1 MYEQIA
7 KDIKTNGRF
16 CLWRYEK
23 QQDRRTK
30 VPYQVNG
37 QRASSRN
44 IQHFTSFEEIIKTV
58 PQYDGIGM
66 GVFSPFAAVDIDDC
80 VRNGELSELAEDVI
94 HTLDSYTEYS
104 PSGKGVRIILKV
116 KDFTFDKSRYY
127 INNRKIGL
135 EVYVPGVTNRFVT
148 LTGNIIHQTESAYRD
163 EELQLILDRYM
174 KREEQ
179 LSSPQRTA
187 PGSYLEDESVIQKAQ
202 KSRQKA
208 KFLKLW
214 QGDISG
220 YASPSEADL
229 ALCSMLAF
237 WCGGDMEQMDRIF
250 RQSGLMRDKWE
261 RDDYRKST
269 LERAVKSCMS
279 FYTPVRVSSASDDFN
294 NISGQ
299 LQSFDLLNNP
309 RYRFGDIGFGR
320 LFADVYKDI
329 CRFVPERKKWYVFS
343 GKCWQS
349 DVGSLKAMELCKSLA
364 DSLLQY
370 ALTINEEHL
379 RTNFLKECGKW
390 QQRRFRETYL
400 KEAQSVYPLPF
411 KTFDQDRYL
420 LNCQNGTLDLRTM
433 HFHEHKASDF
443 LSKIA
448 GASYLP
454 EAHSERFEQY
464 IDEIMSGDQEKA
476 KFLQKSLGYAVT
488 GDTRHECLFFLYGET
503 SRNGKG
509 TLMESVL
516 KVLGDYGKAV
526 RPETIAQKR
535 FSNSQAPSEDI
546 ARLVGIRLANISEPG
561 RGLLLNAAQVKTMTG
576 NDTLNARFLHEN
588 SFDFEPQ
595 FKIYINTNYLPA
607 VNDMTLFS
615 SGRVLIIPF
624 DRHFSES
631 EQDKSLKERFAK
643 SDVQSAILNWLIKGY
658 RLLCVEGLR
667 PPKAVLESTESY
679 ARESN
684 KVMQFLEEVLIQD
697 PDAETRTA
705 EVYDAYRAWCVR
717 NGLFPENN
725 RNFNHELRKVANVTR
740 KRPKTGGNPTTL
752 LLSYRLN
759 AEEEFLS

>member
-7 KDIKTNGRF
+7 IDIKENGRF
-16 CLWRYEK
+16 CLWRYEE
-23 QQDRRTK
+23 QNGRTTK
-30 VPYQVNG
+30 VPYRVNG
-37 QRASSRN
+37 KRASSKN
-44 IQHFTSFEEIIKTV
+44 IRHFACFTEILKV
-58 PQYDGIGM
+58 AAPYDGIGM

-80 VRNGELSELAEDVI
+80 VKDGELSGLAEDVI

-104 PSGKGVRIILKV
+104 PSGKGVHIIVKV

-135 EVYVPGVTNRFVT
+135 EVYVPGATNRFVT
-148 LTGNIIHQTESAYRD
+148 LTGNTIHQTEPAYRD
-163 EELQLILDRYM
+163 KELQLVLDRYM
-174 KREEQ
+174 KRNE
-179 LSSPQRTA
+179 LSSPQPTV
-187 PGSYLEDESVIQKAQ
+187 PGSYLEDESVIRKAQ
-202 KSRQKA
+202 KSKQKE
-208 KFLKLW
+208 KFQKLW
-214 QGDISG
+214 NGDISN

-269 LERAVKSCMS
+269 LERAVKSCTS
-279 FYTPVRVSSASDDFN
+279 FYKPVRVISAVEDFN

-329 CRFVPERKKWYVFS
+329 CRFIPERKKWYVFS
-343 GKCWQS
+343 GKCWQA

-364 DSLLQY
+364 DDLLQY

-433 HFHEHKASDF
+433 QFHEHKTSDF

-454 EAHSERFEQY
+454 EARSERFEQY
-464 IDEIMSGDQEKA
+464 IDEIMSGDLDKE

-516 KVLGDYGKAV
+516 KVLGDYGRAV

-535 FSNSQAPSEDI
+535 FTNSQAPSEDI

-595 FKIYINTNYLPA
+595 FKLYINTNYLPV

-615 SGRVLIIPF
+615 SGRVTIIPF
-624 DRHFSES
+624 NRHFDET
-631 EQDKSLKERFAK
+631 EQDRSLKERFAK
-643 SDVQSAILNWLIKGY
+643 PDVQSAILNWLIRGY
-658 RLLCVEGLR
+658 QLLCEEGLK
-667 PPKAVLESTESY
+667 PPKAVQESTAEY

-684 KVMQFLEEVLIQD
+684 KVIQFIEESLIED
-697 PDAETRTA
+697 SASEIKTSL
-705 EVYDAYRAWCVR
+705 VYEAYRTWCVK
-717 NGLFPENN
+717 NGHFPENN
-725 RNFNHELRKVANVTR
+725 RNFNHELRKVADVAR

-752 LLSYRLN
+752 LLGYRLKV
-759 AEEEFLS
+759 EDFLP

>member
-1 MYEQIA
+1 
-7 KDIKTNGRF
+7 
-16 CLWRYEK
+16 
-23 QQDRRTK
+23 
-30 VPYQVNG
+30 VPYQISG
-37 QRASSRN
+37 QRASSSN
-44 IQHFTSFEEIIKTV
+44 IQHFTSFEEVIKAV
-58 PQYDGIGM
+58 PLYDGIGM

-80 VRNGELSELAEDVI
+80 VKDGKLSGLAEDVI

-104 PSGKGVRIILKV
+104 PSGKGVHIIVKV

-135 EVYVPGVTNRFVT
+135 EVYVPGATNRFVT
-148 LTGNIIHQTESAYRD
+148 LTGNTIHQTEPAYRD
-163 EELQLILDRYM
+163 EELQLVLDRYM
-174 KREEQ
+174 KRNE
-179 LSSPQRTA
+179 LSSPQPTV
-187 PGSYLEDESVIQKAQ
+187 PGSYLDDESVIRKAQ
-202 KSRQKA
+202 KSKQKD
-208 KFLKLW
+208 KFQKLW
-214 QGDISG
+214 NGDISN

-269 LERAVKSCMS
+269 LERAVKSCTS
-279 FYTPVRVSSASDDFN
+279 FYKPVRITYAAEDFN

-299 LQSFDLLNNP
+299 LQDFDLLNNP

-343 GKCWQS
+343 GKCWQA

-364 DSLLQY
+364 DDLLQY

-400 KEAQSVYPLPF
+400 KEAQSVYPLPL
-411 KTFDQDRYL
+411 KTFDRDRYL

-433 HFHEHKASDF
+433 QFHEHKASDF

-464 IDEIMSGDQEKA
+464 IDEIMSGDLDKA

-516 KVLGDYGKAV
+516 KVLGDYGRAV
-526 RPETIAQKR
+526 RPETVAQKR
-535 FSNSQAPSEDI
+535 STNSQAPSEDI

-561 RGLLLNAAQVKTMTG
+561 RGLLLNTAQVKTMTG

-595 FKIYINTNYLPA
+595 FKLYINTNYLPI

-615 SGRVLIIPF
+615 SGRVIIIPF
-624 DRHFSES
+624 NRHFDET
-631 EQDKSLKERFAK
+631 EQDRSLKERFAK
-643 SDVQSAILNWLIKGY
+643 PDVQSAILNWLIRGY
-658 RLLCVEGLR
+658 QLLCEEGLK
-667 PPKAVLESTESY
+667 PPKAVQESTAEY

-684 KVMQFLEEVLIQD
+684 KVIQFIEESLIED
-697 PDAETRTA
+697 SASEIKTSL
-705 EVYDAYRAWCVR
+705 VYEAYRTWCVK
-717 NGLFPENN
+717 NGHFPENN
-725 RNFNHELRKVANVTR
+725 RNFNHELRKVADVAR
-740 KRPKTGGNPTTL
+740 KRPKAGGNPTTL
-752 LLSYRLN
+752 LLGYRLKV
-759 AEEEFLS
+759 EDFLP

>member
-7 KDIKTNGRF
+7 KDIKENGRF

-23 QQDRRTK
+23 QQGRRTK
-30 VPYQVNG
+30 VPYQVSG

-44 IQHFTSFEEIIKTV
+44 IQHFTSFEEVIKAV
-58 PQYDGIGM
+58 PRHDGIGM

-80 VRNGELSELAEDVI
+80 VKDGKLSELAEYVI
-94 HTLDSYTEYS
+94 YTLDSYTEYS

-116 KDFTFDKSRYY
+116 KDFTFDKSHYY

-135 EVYVPGVTNRFVT
+135 EVYVPGATNRFVT
-148 LTGNIIHQTESAYRD
+148 LTGNTIQAIEPAYRD
-163 EELQLILDRYM
+163 EELQLLFDRYM
-174 KREEQ
+174 KRDEQ
-179 LSSPQRTA
+179 FSSFQRSV
-187 PGSYLEDESVIQKAQ
+187 PGSYLEDESVIRKAQ

-214 QGDISG
+214 QGETKG

-237 WCGGDMEQMDRIF
+237 WCGGDTEQMDRIF
-250 RQSGLMRDKWE
+250 RKSGLMRDKWE

-269 LERAVKSCMS
+269 LDRAVKSCTS
-279 FYTPVRVSSASDDFN
+279 FYKPVRALSAADDFN

-299 LQSFDLLNNP
+299 LQSFDLLNNS

-343 GKCWQS
+343 GKCWQA
-349 DVGSLKAMELCKSLA
+349 DVGSLNAMELCKSLA
-364 DSLLQY
+364 DGLLQY

-379 RTNFLKECGKW
+379 RTNFLKEYGKW

-433 HFHEHKASDF
+433 EFHEHKASDF

-454 EAHSERFEQY
+454 DAHSERFERY

-476 KFLQKSLGYAVT
+476 KFLQKSIGYAVT

-595 FKIYINTNYLPA
+595 FKIYINTNYLPV

-643 SDVQSAILNWLIKGY
+643 PDVQSAILNWLIKGY
-658 RLLCVEGLR
+658 QLLCEEGLK

-679 ARESN
+679 ALESN
-684 KVMQFLEEVLIQD
+684 KVMQFLEDQLIQD

-752 LLSYRLN
+752 LLGYRLN
-759 AEEEFLS
+759 AEDFLS

>member
-1 MYEQIA
+1 MIQNLP
-7 KDIKTNGRF
+7 KDIKENGRF

-23 QQDRRTK
+23 QQGRQTK
-30 VPYQVNG
+30 VPYQISG

-44 IQHFTSFEEIIKTV
+44 IQHFTSFEEVIKAV
-58 PQYDGIGM
+58 PRYDGIGM

-80 VRNGELSELAEDVI
+80 VKDGELSGLAEDVI

-104 PSGKGVRIILKV
+104 PSGKGVHIIVKV
-116 KDFTFDKSRYY
+116 KDFAFDKSRYY

-135 EVYVPGVTNRFVT
+135 EVYVPGATNRFVT
-148 LTGNIIHQTESAYRD
+148 LTGNTIHQTEPAYRD
-163 EELQLILDRYM
+163 EELQLILDSYM
-174 KREEQ
+174 KRDE
-179 LSSPQRTA
+179 LSSPQRTV
-187 PGSYLEDESVIQKAQ
+187 PGSYLEDESVIRKAQ
-202 KSRQKA
+202 KSRQKE

-214 QGDISG
+214 QGNISG

-269 LERAVKSCMS
+269 LERAVKSCTS
-279 FYTPVRVSSASDDFN
+279 FYKPVRVTYAADDFN

-299 LQSFDLLNNP
+299 LQDFDLLNNP

-343 GKCWQS
+343 GKCWQA

-364 DSLLQY
+364 DDLLQY

-400 KEAQSVYPLPF
+400 KEAQSIYPLPF
-411 KTFDQDRYL
+411 NTFDQDRYL

-433 HFHEHKASDF
+433 QFHEHKASDF

-454 EAHSERFEQY
+454 EVRSERFEQY
-464 IDEIMSGDQEKA
+464 IDEIMSGDLDKA

-516 KVLGDYGKAV
+516 KVLGDYGRAV

-535 FSNSQAPSEDI
+535 FTNSQAPSEDI

-595 FKIYINTNYLPA
+595 FKLYINTNYLPI

-615 SGRVLIIPF
+615 SGRVIIIPF
-624 DRHFSES
+624 NRHFDET
-631 EQDKSLKERFAK
+631 EQDRSLKERFAK
-643 SDVQSAILNWLIKGY
+643 PDVQSAILNWLIRGY
-658 RLLCVEGLR
+658 QLLCEEGLK
-667 PPKAVLESTESY
+667 PPKAVQESTAEY

-684 KVMQFLEEVLIQD
+684 KVIQFIEESLIED
-697 PDAETRTA
+697 SASEIKTSL
-705 EVYDAYRAWCVR
+705 VYEAYRTWCVK
-717 NGLFPENN
+717 NGHFPENN
-725 RNFNHELRKVANVTR
+725 RNFNHELRKVADVAR

-752 LLSYRLN
+752 LLGYRLKV
-759 AEEEFLS
+759 EDFLP

>member
-1 MYEQIA
+1 M
-7 KDIKTNGRF
+7 
-16 CLWRYEK
+16 
-23 QQDRRTK
+23 
-30 VPYQVNG
+30 PYQISG
-37 QRASSRN
+37 QRASSSN
-44 IQHFTSFEEIIKTV
+44 IQHFTSFEEVIKAV
-58 PQYDGIGM
+58 PLYDGIGM

-80 VRNGELSELAEDVI
+80 VKDGKLSGLAEDVI

-104 PSGKGVRIILKV
+104 PSGKGVHIIVKV

-135 EVYVPGVTNRFVT
+135 EVYVPGATNRFVT
-148 LTGNIIHQTESAYRD
+148 LTGNTIHQTEPAYRD
-163 EELQLILDRYM
+163 EELQLVLDRYM
-174 KREEQ
+174 KRNE
-179 LSSPQRTA
+179 LSSPQPTV
-187 PGSYLEDESVIQKAQ
+187 PGSYLDDESVIRKAQ
-202 KSRQKA
+202 KSKQKD
-208 KFLKLW
+208 KFQKLW
-214 QGDISG
+214 NGDISN

-269 LERAVKSCMS
+269 LERAVKSCTS
-279 FYTPVRVSSASDDFN
+279 FYKPVRITYAAEDFN

-299 LQSFDLLNNP
+299 LQDFDLLNNP

-343 GKCWQS
+343 GKCWQA

-364 DSLLQY
+364 DDLLQY

-400 KEAQSVYPLPF
+400 KEAQSVYPLPL
-411 KTFDQDRYL
+411 KTFDRDRYL

-433 HFHEHKASDF
+433 QFHEHKASDF

-464 IDEIMSGDQEKA
+464 IDEIMSGDLDKA

-516 KVLGDYGKAV
+516 KVLGDYGRAV
-526 RPETIAQKR
+526 RPETVAQKR
-535 FSNSQAPSEDI
+535 STNSQAPSEDI

-561 RGLLLNAAQVKTMTG
+561 RGLLLNTAQVKTMTG

-595 FKIYINTNYLPA
+595 FKLYINTNYLPI

-615 SGRVLIIPF
+615 SGRVIIIPF
-624 DRHFSES
+624 NRHFDET
-631 EQDKSLKERFAK
+631 EQDRSLKERFAK
-643 SDVQSAILNWLIKGY
+643 PDVQSAILNWLIRGY
-658 RLLCVEGLR
+658 QLLCEEGLK
-667 PPKAVLESTESY
+667 PPKAVQESTAEY

-684 KVMQFLEEVLIQD
+684 KVIQFIEESLIED
-697 PDAETRTA
+697 SASEIKTSL
-705 EVYDAYRAWCVR
+705 VYEAYRTWCVK
-717 NGLFPENN
+717 NGHFPENN
-725 RNFNHELRKVANVTR
+725 RNFNHELRKVADVAR
-740 KRPKTGGNPTTL
+740 KRPKAGGNPTTL
-752 LLSYRLN
+752 LLGYRLKV
-759 AEEEFLS
+759 EDFLP

>member
-7 KDIKTNGRF
+7 IDIKENGRF
-16 CLWRYEK
+16 CLWRYEE
-23 QQDRRTK
+23 QNGRTTK
-30 VPYQVNG
+30 VPYRVNG
-37 QRASSRN
+37 KRASSKN
-44 IQHFTSFEEIIKTV
+44 IRHFASFTEVLKV
-58 PQYDGIGM
+58 AAPYDGIGM

-80 VRNGELSELAEDVI
+80 VKDGKLSGLAEDVI

-104 PSGKGVRIILKV
+104 PSGKGVHIIVKV

-135 EVYVPGVTNRFVT
+135 EVYVPGATNRFVT
-148 LTGNIIHQTESAYRD
+148 LTGNTIHQTEPAYRD
-163 EELQLILDRYM
+163 EELQLALDRYM
-174 KREEQ
+174 KRDE
-179 LSSPQRTA
+179 LSSPQRTV
-187 PGSYLEDESVIQKAQ
+187 PCSYLEDESVIRKAQ

-214 QGDISG
+214 QGNISG

-269 LERAVKSCMS
+269 FERAVNSCTS
-279 FYTPVRVSSASDDFN
+279 FYKPARITYAADDFN

-299 LQSFDLLNNP
+299 LQDFDLLNNP

-329 CRFVPERKKWYVFS
+329 CRFVPERKKWYVFN
-343 GKCWQS
+343 GKYWQA
-349 DVGSLKAMELCKSLA
+349 DVGNLKAMELCKSLA

-379 RTNFLKECGKW
+379 RTNLLKECGKW

-411 KTFDQDRYL
+411 NTFDQDRYL

-433 HFHEHKASDF
+433 QFHEHKASDF

-454 EAHSERFEQY
+454 EARSERFEQY
-464 IDEIMSGDQEKA
+464 IDEIMSGDLDKA

-516 KVLGDYGKAV
+516 KVLGDYGRAV

-535 FSNSQAPSEDI
+535 FTNSQAPSEDI

-595 FKIYINTNYLPA
+595 FKLYINTNYLPV

-615 SGRVLIIPF
+615 SGRVIIIPF
-624 DRHFSES
+624 NRHFDET
-631 EQDKSLKERFAK
+631 EQDRSLKERFAK
-643 SDVQSAILNWLIKGY
+643 PDVQSAILNWLIRGY
-658 RLLCVEGLR
+658 QLLCEEGLK
-667 PPKAVLESTESY
+667 PPKAVQESTAEY

-684 KVMQFLEEVLIQD
+684 KVIQFIEESLIED
-697 PDAETRTA
+697 SASEIKTSL
-705 EVYDAYRAWCVR
+705 VYEAYRTWCVK
-717 NGLFPENN
+717 NGHFPENN
-725 RNFNHELRKVANVTR
+725 RNFNHELRKVADVAR

-752 LLSYRLN
+752 LLGYRLKV
-759 AEEEFLS
+759 EDFLP

>member
-1 MYEQIA
+1 
-7 KDIKTNGRF
+7 
-16 CLWRYEK
+16 
-23 QQDRRTK
+23 
-30 VPYQVNG
+30 VPYQISG
-37 QRASSRN
+37 QRASSSN
-44 IQHFTSFEEIIKTV
+44 IQHFTSFEEVIKAV
-58 PQYDGIGM
+58 PLYDGIGM

-80 VRNGELSELAEDVI
+80 VKDGKLSGLAEDVI

-104 PSGKGVRIILKV
+104 PSGKGVHIIVKV

-135 EVYVPGVTNRFVT
+135 EVYVPGATNRFVT
-148 LTGNIIHQTESAYRD
+148 LTGNTIHQTEPAYRD
-163 EELQLILDRYM
+163 EELQLVLDRYM
-174 KREEQ
+174 KRNE
-179 LSSPQRTA
+179 LSSPQPTV
-187 PGSYLEDESVIQKAQ
+187 PGSYLDDESVIRKAQ
-202 KSRQKA
+202 KSKQKD
-208 KFLKLW
+208 KFQKLW
-214 QGDISG
+214 NGDISN

-269 LERAVKSCMS
+269 LERAVKSCTS
-279 FYTPVRVSSASDDFN
+279 FYKPVRITYAAEDFN

-299 LQSFDLLNNP
+299 LQDFDLLNNP

-343 GKCWQS
+343 GKCWQA

-364 DSLLQY
+364 DDILQC

-433 HFHEHKASDF
+433 QFHEHKASDF

-464 IDEIMSGDQEKA
+464 IDEIMSGDLDKA

-516 KVLGDYGKAV
+516 KVLGDYGRAV
-526 RPETIAQKR
+526 RPETVAQKR
-535 FSNSQAPSEDI
+535 STNSQAPSEDI

-561 RGLLLNAAQVKTMTG
+561 RGLLLNTAQVKTMTG

-595 FKIYINTNYLPA
+595 FKLYINTNYLPI

-615 SGRVLIIPF
+615 SGRVIIIPF
-624 DRHFSES
+624 NRHFDET
-631 EQDKSLKERFAK
+631 EQDRSLKERFAK
-643 SDVQSAILNWLIKGY
+643 PDVQSAILNWLIRGY
-658 RLLCVEGLR
+658 QLLCEEGLK
-667 PPKAVLESTESY
+667 PPKAVQESTAEY

-684 KVMQFLEEVLIQD
+684 KVIQFIEESLIED
-697 PDAETRTA
+697 SASEIKTSL
-705 EVYDAYRAWCVR
+705 VYEAYRTWCVK
-717 NGLFPENN
+717 NGHFPENN
-725 RNFNHELRKVANVTR
+725 RNFNHELRKVADVAR
-740 KRPKTGGNPTTL
+740 KRPKAGGNPTTL
-752 LLSYRLN
+752 LLGYRLKV
-759 AEEEFLS
+759 EDFLP

>member
-1 MYEQIA
+1 MIQNLP
-7 KDIKTNGRF
+7 KDIKENGRF

-23 QQDRRTK
+23 QQGRQTK
-30 VPYQVNG
+30 VPYQISG
-37 QRASSRN
+37 QRASSSN
-44 IQHFTSFEEIIKTV
+44 IQHFTSFEEVIKAV

-80 VRNGELSELAEDVI
+80 VKDGELSGLAEDVI

-104 PSGKGVRIILKV
+104 PSGKGVHIIVKV
-116 KDFTFDKSRYY
+116 KDFTFDKSHYY

-135 EVYVPGVTNRFVT
+135 EVYVPGATNRFVT
-148 LTGNIIHQTESAYRD
+148 LTGNTIHQTEPAYRD

-174 KREEQ
+174 KRDE
-179 LSSPQRTA
+179 LSSPQRTV
-187 PGSYLEDESVIQKAQ
+187 PGSYLEDESVIRKAQ

-214 QGDISG
+214 QGNISG

-269 LERAVKSCMS
+269 LERAVKSCTS
-279 FYTPVRVSSASDDFN
+279 FYKPVRVTSAVEDFN

-299 LQSFDLLNNP
+299 LQDFDLLNNP

-343 GKCWQS
+343 GKCWQA

-364 DSLLQY
+364 DDLLQY

-400 KEAQSVYPLPF
+400 KEAQSIYPLPF
-411 KTFDQDRYL
+411 NTFDQDRYL

-433 HFHEHKASDF
+433 QFHEHKASDF

-454 EAHSERFEQY
+454 EVRSERFEQY
-464 IDEIMSGDQEKA
+464 IDEIMSGDLDKA

-516 KVLGDYGKAV
+516 KVLGDYGRAV

-535 FSNSQAPSEDI
+535 FTNSQAPSEDI

-595 FKIYINTNYLPA
+595 FKLYINTNYLPV

-615 SGRVLIIPF
+615 SGRVIIIPF
-624 DRHFSES
+624 NRHFDET
-631 EQDKSLKERFAK
+631 EQDRSLKERFAK
-643 SDVQSAILNWLIKGY
+643 PDVQSAILNWLIRGY
-658 RLLCVEGLR
+658 QLLCEEGLK
-667 PPKAVLESTESY
+667 PPKAVQESTAEY

-684 KVMQFLEEVLIQD
+684 KVIQFIEESLIED
-697 PDAETRTA
+697 SASEIKTSL
-705 EVYDAYRAWCVR
+705 VYEAYRTWCVK
-717 NGLFPENN
+717 NGHFPENN
-725 RNFNHELRKVANVTR
+725 RNFNHELRKVADVAR

-752 LLSYRLN
+752 LLGYRLKV
-759 AEEEFLS
+759 EDFLP

>member
-1 MYEQIA
+1 MIQNLP
-7 KDIKTNGRF
+7 KDIKENGRF

-23 QQDRRTK
+23 QQGRQTK
-30 VPYQVNG
+30 VPYQISG

-44 IQHFTSFEEIIKTV
+44 IQHFTSFEEVIKAV
-58 PQYDGIGM
+58 PRYDGIGM

-80 VRNGELSELAEDVI
+80 VKDGKLSGLAEDVI

-104 PSGKGVRIILKV
+104 PSGKGVHIIVKV
-116 KDFTFDKSRYY
+116 KDFAFDKSRYY

-135 EVYVPGVTNRFVT
+135 EVYVPGATNRFVT
-148 LTGNIIHQTESAYRD
+148 LTGNTIHQTEPAYRD

-174 KREEQ
+174 KRDE
-179 LSSPQRTA
+179 LSSPQRTV
-187 PGSYLEDESVIQKAQ
+187 PGSYLEDESVIRKAQ

-214 QGDISG
+214 QGNISG

-269 LERAVKSCMS
+269 LERAVKSCTS
-279 FYTPVRVSSASDDFN
+279 FYKPVRVTSAVEDFN

-299 LQSFDLLNNP
+299 LQDFDLLNNP

-343 GKCWQS
+343 GKCWQA

-364 DSLLQY
+364 DDLLQY

-400 KEAQSVYPLPF
+400 KEAQSIYPLPF
-411 KTFDQDRYL
+411 NTFDQDRYL

-433 HFHEHKASDF
+433 QFHEHKASDF

-454 EAHSERFEQY
+454 EVRSERFEQY
-464 IDEIMSGDQEKA
+464 IDEIMSGDLDKA

-516 KVLGDYGKAV
+516 KVLGDYGRAV

-535 FSNSQAPSEDI
+535 FTNSQAPSEDI

-561 RGLLLNAAQVKTMTG
+561 RGLLLNAAQVKTMSG

-595 FKIYINTNYLPA
+595 FKLYINTNYLPV

-615 SGRVLIIPF
+615 SGRVIIIPF
-624 DRHFSES
+624 NRHFDET
-631 EQDKSLKERFAK
+631 EQDRSLKERFAK
-643 SDVQSAILNWLIKGY
+643 PDVQSAILNWLIRGY
-658 RLLCVEGLR
+658 QLLCEEGLK
-667 PPKAVLESTESY
+667 PPKAVQESTAEY

-684 KVMQFLEEVLIQD
+684 KVIQFIEESLIED
-697 PDAETRTA
+697 SASEIKTSL
-705 EVYDAYRAWCVR
+705 VYEAYRTWCVK
-717 NGLFPENN
+717 NGHFPENN
-725 RNFNHELRKVANVTR
+725 RNFNHELRKVADVAR

-752 LLSYRLN
+752 LLGYRLKV
-759 AEEEFLS
+759 EDFLP

>member
-7 KDIKTNGRF
+7 IDIKENGRF
-16 CLWRYEK
+16 CLWRYEEPNG
-23 QQDRRTK
+23 RTTK
-30 VPYQVNG
+30 VPYQISG
-37 QRASSRN
+37 QRASSSN
-44 IQHFTSFEEIIKTV
+44 IQHFTSFEEVIKAV
-58 PQYDGIGM
+58 PLYDGIGM

-80 VRNGELSELAEDVI
+80 VKDGKLSGLAEDVI

-104 PSGKGVRIILKV
+104 PSGKGVHIIVKV
-116 KDFTFDKSRYY
+116 KDFAFDKSRYY

-135 EVYVPGVTNRFVT
+135 EVYVPGATNRFVT
-148 LTGNIIHQTESAYRD
+148 LTGNTIHQTEPAYRD

-174 KREEQ
+174 KRDE
-179 LSSPQRTA
+179 LSSPQRTV
-187 PGSYLEDESVIQKAQ
+187 PGSYLEDESVIRKAQ

-214 QGDISG
+214 QGNISG

-250 RQSGLMRDKWE
+250 RQSELMRDKWE

-269 LERAVKSCMS
+269 LERAVKSCTS
-279 FYTPVRVSSASDDFN
+279 FYKPVRITYAAEDFN

-299 LQSFDLLNNP
+299 LQDFDLLNNP

-343 GKCWQS
+343 GKCWQA

-364 DSLLQY
+364 DDLLQY

-379 RTNFLKECGKW
+379 RTNFLKEYGKW

-411 KTFDQDRYL
+411 NTFDQDRYL

-433 HFHEHKASDF
+433 QFHEHKASDF

-454 EAHSERFEQY
+454 EVRSERFEQY
-464 IDEIMSGDQEKA
+464 IDEIMSGDLDKA

-516 KVLGDYGKAV
+516 KVLGDYGRAV

-535 FSNSQAPSEDI
+535 FTNSQAPSEDI

-561 RGLLLNAAQVKTMTG
+561 RGLLLNAAQVKTMSG

-595 FKIYINTNYLPA
+595 FKLYINTNYLPI

-615 SGRVLIIPF
+615 SGRVIIIPF
-624 DRHFSES
+624 NRHFDET
-631 EQDKSLKERFAK
+631 EQDRSLKERFAK
-643 SDVQSAILNWLIKGY
+643 PDVQSAILNWLIRGY
-658 RLLCVEGLR
+658 QLLCEEGLK
-667 PPKAVLESTESY
+667 PPKAVQESTAEY

-684 KVMQFLEEVLIQD
+684 KVIQFMEESLIED
-697 PDAETRTA
+697 SASEIKTSL
-705 EVYDAYRAWCVR
+705 VYEAYRTWCVK
-717 NGLFPENN
+717 NGHFPENN
-725 RNFNHELRKVANVTR
+725 RNFNHGLRKVADVAR

-752 LLSYRLN
+752 LLGYRLKV
-759 AEEEFLS
+759 EDFLP

>member
-1 MYEQIA
+1 MIQNLP
-7 KDIKTNGRF
+7 KDIKENGRF

-23 QQDRRTK
+23 QQGRQTK
-30 VPYQVNG
+30 VPYQISG

-44 IQHFTSFEEIIKTV
+44 IQHFTSFEEVIKAV
-58 PQYDGIGM
+58 PRYDGIGM

-80 VRNGELSELAEDVI
+80 VKDGKLTGLAEDVI

-104 PSGKGVRIILKV
+104 PSGKGVHIIVKV
-116 KDFTFDKSRYY
+116 KDFAFDKSRYY

-135 EVYVPGVTNRFVT
+135 EVYVPGATNRFVT
-148 LTGNIIHQTESAYRD
+148 LTGNTIHQTEPAYRD
-163 EELQLILDRYM
+163 EELQLVLDRYM
-174 KREEQ
+174 KRDE
-179 LSSPQRTA
+179 LSSPQRTV
-187 PGSYLEDESVIQKAQ
+187 PGSYLEDESVIRKAQ

-214 QGDISG
+214 QGNISG

-269 LERAVKSCMS
+269 LERAVKSCTS
-279 FYTPVRVSSASDDFN
+279 FYEPVRVTSAVEDFN

-309 RYRFGDIGFGR
+309 RYRFDDIGFGR

-343 GKCWQS
+343 GKRWQA

-364 DSLLQY
+364 DDLLQY

-400 KEAQSVYPLPF
+400 KEAQSIYPLPF
-411 KTFDQDRYL
+411 NTFDQDRYL

-433 HFHEHKASDF
+433 QFHEHKASDF

-454 EAHSERFEQY
+454 EVRSERFEQY
-464 IDEIMSGDQEKA
+464 IDEIMSGDLDKA

-516 KVLGDYGKAV
+516 KVLGDYGRAV

-535 FSNSQAPSEDI
+535 FTNSQAPSEDI

-561 RGLLLNAAQVKTMTG
+561 RGLLLNAAQVKTMSG

-595 FKIYINTNYLPA
+595 FKLYINTNYLPV

-615 SGRVLIIPF
+615 SGRVIIIPF
-624 DRHFSES
+624 NRHFDET
-631 EQDKSLKERFAK
+631 EQDRSLKERFAK
-643 SDVQSAILNWLIKGY
+643 PDVQSAILNWLIRGY
-658 RLLCVEGLR
+658 QLLCEEGLK
-667 PPKAVLESTESY
+667 PPKAVQESTAEY

-684 KVMQFLEEVLIQD
+684 KVIQFIEESLIED
-697 PDAETRTA
+697 SASEIKTSL
-705 EVYDAYRAWCVR
+705 VYEAYRTWCVK
-717 NGLFPENN
+717 NGHFPENN
-725 RNFNHELRKVANVTR
+725 RNFNHELRKVADVAR

-752 LLSYRLN
+752 LLGYRLKV
-759 AEEEFLS
+759 EDFLP

>member
-1 MYEQIA
+1 MIQNLP
-7 KDIKTNGRF
+7 KDIKENGRF
-16 CLWRYEK
+16 CLWRYEE
-23 QQDRRTK
+23 QNGRTTK
-30 VPYQVNG
+30 VPYRVNG
-37 QRASSRN
+37 KRASSKN
-44 IQHFTSFEEIIKTV
+44 IRHFASFTEVLKV
-58 PQYDGIGM
+58 AAPYDGIGM
-66 GVFSPFAAVDIDDC
+66 GVFSSFAAVDIDDC
-80 VRNGELSELAEDVI
+80 VKDGKLSGLAEDVI

-104 PSGKGVRIILKV
+104 PSGKGVHIIVKV
-116 KDFTFDKSRYY
+116 KDFAFDKSHYY

-135 EVYVPGVTNRFVT
+135 EVYVPGATNRFVT
-148 LTGNIIHQTESAYRD
+148 LTGNTIHQTEPAYRD

-174 KREEQ
+174 KRDE
-179 LSSPQRTA
+179 LSSPQRTV
-187 PGSYLEDESVIQKAQ
+187 PGSYLEDESVIRKAQ

-214 QGDISG
+214 QGNIRG

-269 LERAVKSCMS
+269 LERAVKSCTS
-279 FYTPVRVSSASDDFN
+279 FYKPVRITSAVEDFN

-320 LFADVYKDI
+320 LFADVHKDI

-343 GKCWQS
+343 GKCWQA
-349 DVGSLKAMELCKSLA
+349 DVGSLKSMELCKSLA
-364 DSLLQY
+364 DDLLQY

-411 KTFDQDRYL
+411 NTFDQDRYL

-433 HFHEHKASDF
+433 QFHEHKASDF

-454 EAHSERFEQY
+454 EVRSERFEQY
-464 IDEIMSGDQEKA
+464 IDEIMSGDLDKA

-516 KVLGDYGKAV
+516 KVLGDYGRAV

-535 FSNSQAPSEDI
+535 FTNSQAPSEDI

-595 FKIYINTNYLPA
+595 FKLYINTNYLPI

-615 SGRVLIIPF
+615 SGRVIIIPF
-624 DRHFSES
+624 NRHFDET
-631 EQDKSLKERFAK
+631 EQDRSLKERFTK
-643 SDVQSAILNWLIKGY
+643 PDVQSAILNWLIRGY
-658 RLLCVEGLR
+658 QLLCEEGLK
-667 PPKAVLESTESY
+667 PPKAVQESTAEY

-684 KVMQFLEEVLIQD
+684 KVIQFIEESLIED
-697 PDAETRTA
+697 STSEIKTSHIY
-705 EVYDAYRAWCVR
+705 EAYRTWCVK
-717 NGLFPENN
+717 NGHFPENN
-725 RNFNHELRKVANVTR
+725 RNFNHELRKVADVAR

-752 LLSYRLN
+752 LLGYRLKV
-759 AEEEFLS
+759 EDFLP

>member
-1 MYEQIA
+1 MIQNLP
-7 KDIKTNGRF
+7 KDIKENGRF

-23 QQDRRTK
+23 QQGRQTK
-30 VPYQVNG
+30 VPYQISG

-44 IQHFTSFEEIIKTV
+44 IQHFTSFEEVIKAV
-58 PQYDGIGM
+58 PRYDGIGM

-80 VRNGELSELAEDVI
+80 VKDGELSGLAEDVI

-104 PSGKGVRIILKV
+104 PSGKGVHIIVKV
-116 KDFTFDKSRYY
+116 KDFAFDKSRYY

-135 EVYVPGVTNRFVT
+135 EVYVPGATNRFVT
-148 LTGNIIHQTESAYRD
+148 LTGNTIHQTEPAYRD

-174 KREEQ
+174 KRDE
-179 LSSPQRTA
+179 LSSPQRTV
-187 PGSYLEDESVIQKAQ
+187 PGSYLEDESVIRKAQ

-214 QGDISG
+214 QGNISG

-269 LERAVKSCMS
+269 LERAVKSCTS
-279 FYTPVRVSSASDDFN
+279 FYKPVRVTSAVEDFN

-299 LQSFDLLNNP
+299 LQDFDLLNNP

-343 GKCWQS
+343 GKCWQA

-364 DSLLQY
+364 DDLLQY

-400 KEAQSVYPLPF
+400 KEAQSIYPLPF
-411 KTFDQDRYL
+411 NTFDQDRYL

-433 HFHEHKASDF
+433 QFHEHKASDF

-454 EAHSERFEQY
+454 EVRSERFEQY
-464 IDEIMSGDQEKA
+464 IDEIMSGDLDKA

-516 KVLGDYGKAV
+516 KVLGDYGRAV

-535 FSNSQAPSEDI
+535 FTNSQAPSEDI

-561 RGLLLNAAQVKTMTG
+561 RGLLLNAAQVKTMSG

-595 FKIYINTNYLPA
+595 FKLYINTNYLPV

-615 SGRVLIIPF
+615 SGRVIIIPF
-624 DRHFSES
+624 NRHFDET
-631 EQDKSLKERFAK
+631 EQDRSLKERFAK
-643 SDVQSAILNWLIKGY
+643 PDVQSAILNWLIRGY
-658 RLLCVEGLR
+658 QLLCEEGLK
-667 PPKAVLESTESY
+667 PPKAVQESTAEY

-684 KVMQFLEEVLIQD
+684 KVIQFIEESLIED
-697 PDAETRTA
+697 SASEIKTSL
-705 EVYDAYRAWCVR
+705 VYEAYRTWCVK
-717 NGLFPENN
+717 NGHFPENN
-725 RNFNHELRKVANVTR
+725 RNFNHELRKVADVAR

-752 LLSYRLN
+752 LLGYRLKV
-759 AEEEFLS
+759 EDFLP